1 MKQAIEN
8 ELNFETIGELY
19 PHWKEWKYQ
28 VKVKLSLYEEQLFD
42 THQGDENQND
52 HEETFSLELLT
63 GHVVMLLNNP
73 KLLSALLEIEPDN
86 HQYWMAPS
94 KNVLKAVGRIFVGD
108 DDWICQA
115 SCFQLASRFYPE
127 GLNIILTF
135 FEQREM
141 KDELIEMTHQDGN
154 FSPLHCASFQ
164 PESLGTRYQTAKKFE
179 LNALKS
185 SFFSI
190 LLHHGAKSNCRD
202 DKGRTPLHF
211 ASMTG
216 ALVDI
221 LELKEKGNANPNVQD
236 NDGKTPLFYA
246 KVKPNHRY

>member
-28 VKVKLSLYEEQLFD
+28 VKVKLSLYKEELFN
-42 THQGDENQND
+42 THQDDEDQND
-52 HEETFSLELLT
+52 HQETFSLELLT

-86 HQYWMAPS
+86 HQYWVATS
-94 KNVLKAVGRIFVGD
+94 ENVPQAAGRILDGD

-115 SCFQLASRFYPE
+115 SCFQLASRFYPG

-135 FEQREM
+135 YDQRGM
-141 KDELIEMTHQDGN
+141 KDTLIEMTHQDGN

-164 PESLGTRYQTAKKFE
+164 PESLGTRYLFNNKEFYIKCHKDYPFSVFCYIMERQAIVEITKDARLFISLLWQE
-179 LNALKS
+179 L
-185 SFFSI
+185 
-190 LLHHGAKSNCRD
+190 LLTSLN
-202 DKGRTPLHF
+202 
-211 ASMTG
+211 
-216 ALVDI
+216 
-221 LELKEKGNANPNVQD
+221 
-236 NDGKTPLFYA
+236 
-246 KVKPNHRY
+246 